1 MDEPFFIFT
10 IRGLRFTILGMKIFI
25 AGATG
30 VLGRGLI
37 RQFLERGHPVIGLA
51 RNRQGAQLIES
62 LGGESRQ
69 ADLFNVE
76 QLARAAEGADVVI
89 HAATSIPVK
98 SRVSPADF
106 EMNDRIRREGTQAL
120 TTCAARVGAQHYL
133 QQSIVWL
140 ARPPDGS
147 SFDESSK
154 PEPDAVTLSA
164 LDAEN
169 ISLEAG
175 ARAGFKVSVLRCG
188 TFYGPDAA
196 HTRFFAAGLRKRR
209 LPIVGTGDAVLASLH
224 VEDAASAFVAAT
236 EAGQGGLWHVLDNQ
250 PATIK
255 EFISYF
261 AERLGAPPPRHVP
274 VWLARLVAG
283 SYAVSFFTQST
294 RTSNQRFRQDVGW
307 SPRFPSYREG
317 LDQVVAAWAREG

>member
-1 MDEPFFIFT
+1 
-10 IRGLRFTILGMKIFI
+10 MKIFI

-37 RQFLERGHPVIGLA
+37 RQFRARGHSVIGLA
-51 RNRQGAQLIES
+51 RSREGEQMVQS
-62 LGGESRQ
+62 LGAESRQ
-69 ADLFNVE
+69 ASLFDAE
-76 QLARAAEGADVVI
+76 QLARAATGSDVVI
-89 HAATSIPVK
+89 HAATSIPLK
-98 SRVSPADF
+98 SRTSPRDF
-106 EMNDRIRREGTQAL
+106 EMNDLIRREGTRQL
-120 TTCAARVGAQHYL
+120 TTCAARIGAKHYL

-154 PEPDAVTLSA
+154 PQPDAVTLSA

-169 ISLEAG
+169 ISFEAG
-175 ARAGFKVSVLRCG
+175 AAAGFNVSVLRCG
-188 TFYGPDAA
+188 MFYGPDAA
-196 HTRFFAAGLRKRR
+196 HTRFFAEGLRKRR
-209 LPIVGTGDAVLASLH
+209 LPIIGTGDAILAPLH
-224 VEDAASAFVAAT
+224 VEDAASAFVAAS
-236 EAGQGGLWHVLDNQ
+236 EAGKSGLWHVLDNQ
-250 PATIK
+250 PVSVK

-261 AERLGAPPPRHVP
+261 AERLGAPQPRRVP

-283 SYAVSFFTQST
+283 QYSVSFFTLST

-317 LDQVVAAWAREG
+317 LDQVVAAWESGS

>member
-1 MDEPFFIFT
+1 
-10 IRGLRFTILGMKIFI
+10 MKIFI

-37 RQFLERGHPVIGLA
+37 RQFRERGHAVIGLA
-51 RNRQGAQLIES
+51 RSAEGEQLIQS
-62 LGGESRQ
+62 LGGESRW
-69 ADLFNVE
+69 ADLFDAD
-76 QLARAAEGADVVI
+76 QLARAADGADVII

-98 SRVSPADF
+98 SRPTPKDF
-106 EMNDRIRREGTQAL
+106 ALNDRIRREGTRAL
-120 TTCAARVGAQHYL
+120 TTCAARVGASHYL

-140 ARPPDGS
+140 ARPRDGS
-147 SFDESSK
+147 AFDESSQ
-154 PEPDAVTLSA
+154 PLPDALSLSA

-169 ISLEAG
+169 ISFEAG
-175 ARAGFKVSVLRCG
+175 AEAGFNVSVLRCG
-188 TFYGPDAA
+188 YFYGPEAA
-196 HTRFFAAGLRKRR
+196 HTRYFAEGLKKRR
-209 LPIVGTGDAVLASLH
+209 LPIVGTGDAILANLH

-236 EAGQGGLWHVLDNQ
+236 AAGKSGLWHVVDDE
-250 PATIK
+250 PVTVK

-283 SYAVSFFTQST
+283 PYAVSFFTQST

-317 LDQVVAAWAREG
+317 LDQVVATWASGS